1 MRKKRILN
9 LLLSFTIIV
18 SCVSQISVVSAKNIK
33 EDVNIEKNLIGYWD
47 FNEGTLTN
55 KANSDKNGEL
65 IGKGISIK
73 DSDMGKSLYFGS
85 DSDSYMKVP
94 EFINTGVKPYTISMW
109 YKYDENLT
117 ANTNTVLA
125 QQDGNGR
132 SLLLLTSTNKYRS
145 FVNEQNVDSN
155 SDVDISIWQHVSM
168 TIESRI

>member
-1 MRKKRILN
+1 MRKKRLLN
-9 LLLSFTIIV
+9 LLLSFTLIV
-18 SCVSQISVVSAKNIK
+18 SCFSPISVVSAKNIK

-47 FNEGTLTN
+47 FNEGTPIN

-73 DSDMGKSLYFGS
+73 DSDMGKSLQFGS
-85 DSDSYMKVP
+85 DSDGYMKVP
-94 EFINTGVKPYTISMW
+94 EFVNTGANPYTISMW

-145 FVNEQNVDSN
+145 FVNTQNVDSN
-155 SDVDISIWQHVSM
+155 LDVDISIWQQYQ
-168 TIESRI
+168 